1 MNFNKLFNKNY
12 FKENLKKSKGMLA
25 FFFGIIPLI
34 NILMLVIS
42 ILSLNDELLLMD
54 FKSISIFTSIG
65 QYFIPF
71 ILAVALFGFVFKQK
85 SVDFVMSK
93 PISRKNIYRT
103 NIIGGILVIF
113 LFILIN
119 FGIFGITSII
129 CKSVIIP
136 IGLLIDYFV
145 YWFVAYT
152 FIFSI
157 SSLAISLSGNI
168 MGSIV
173 IILLVS
179 CMAPFLFL
187 TNAYY
192 DNINNR
198 TYYMLCTEASCKP
211 KNYDCHN
218 NQVCINH
225 LTKNE
230 YKIEMNKEYDFN
242 LTSPFAS
249 LLSDVSKYQDTYYT
263 TKSVLKMLILSIV
276 YIIIAKFIFVK
287 RKMENNE
294 ISFKNEK
301 LHYIV
306 KSLTMLPVC
315 FVLYLIIRETGGIG
329 LIIGCVASIIYYG
342 IYDLITRK
350 ELYHPLKSVMICLT
364 TFGILAGFYTLKGAF
379 YNTHVVTSIPKEI
392 VLSDNVIIKDKQLI
406 NKILQESFDTSRT
419 INNVYHVTQNGMN
432 YIFSVS
438 DNTKKELEALLK
450 EDEDNYFKNY
460 NYDNINYLDND
471 VPATKELK
479 KLIKEALINK
489 TLEDTAT
496 PGSTMAVYQYMDH
509 HYDITYIPYGLNKN
523 LDKYIMDYKN
533 AQYIKYLENNK
544 PESLDITFSSNYPEK
559 INYEDYYLLDYLVKN
574 NYSKFINYL
583 KNNNSTFDSSSLKI
597 MVYSPRY
604 YKEITIASYINF
616 KEELNKY
623 KESLKN
629 DSGYQNL
636 LESIKADGETNEY

>member
-25 FFFGIIPLI
+25 FFFGIVPLI

-119 FGIFGITSII
+119 FGIFGITSIL

-136 IGLLIDYFV
+136 FELLIDYFV

-173 IILLVS
+173 VILLVS
-179 CMAPFLFL
+179 CMAPFISL
-187 TNAYY
+187 TNVYY

-198 TYYMLCTEASCKP
+198 VYYMKCTEESCKP
-211 KNYDCHN
+211 KNYDCYK
-218 NQVCINH
+218 NQVCVNH
-225 LTKNE
+225 LSKNE
-230 YKIEMNKEYDFN
+230 YKIEMYKVYDFN

-263 TKSVLKMLILSIV
+263 TSSVIKMLILSII
-276 YIIIAKFIFVK
+276 YILIAKFIFIK

-301 LHYIV
+301 LHYVI
-306 KSLTMLPVC
+306 KTLTMLPVC
-315 FVLYLIIRETGGIG
+315 FILFLIIRETGGFG
-329 LIIGCVASIIYYG
+329 LIIGCAASIIYYG

-350 ELYHPLKSVMICLT
+350 ELYRPLKSAMICLV
-364 TFGILAGFYTLKGAF
+364 TFGILAGFYTLKGEF
-379 YNTHVVTSIPKEI
+379 YNTHVVTRIPKEI
-392 VLSDNVIIKDKQLI
+392 RLSDNVIIKDKLLI
-406 NKILQESFDTSRT
+406 NKILQESFDTSKT
-419 INNVYHVTQNGMN
+419 KNNFYNVTQNGMN
-432 YIFSVS
+432 YIFKVS
-438 DNTKKELEALLK
+438 DNTKQELEALLK
-450 EDEDNYFKNY
+450 NDEDNYFKNY
-460 NYDNINYLDND
+460 NYNKINYLDND
-471 VPATKELK
+471 VPVTEELK
-479 KLIKEALINK
+479 TLIKETLIDK
-489 TLEDTAT
+489 TLDDTAM
-496 PGSTMAVYQYMDH
+496 PGSTMSVYQYIDH
-509 HYDITYIPYGLNKN
+509 HYNIIYIPYGLNKN

-533 AQYIKYLENNK
+533 TQYIKYLENNK
-544 PESLDITFSSNYPEK
+544 PESLDITFSSNYPER
-559 INYEDYYLLDYLVKN
+559 ISYEDYYLLDYLIKN
-574 NYSKFINYL
+574 NYSKFTSYL
-583 KNNNSTFDSSSLKI
+583 DNNNSTFDSSSLKI
-597 MVYSPRY
+597 MVYSPRN
-604 YKEITIASYINF
+604 YKEIIITSYNSF

-623 KESLKN
+623 KENLK
-629 DSGYQNL
+629 DDPEYQNL
-636 LESIKADGETNEY
+636 LESIKTNGETNEY